1 MTNIFRDYDQAGL
14 DAEYN
19 NRLKVPESPDML
31 RAGAERSAK
40 ARTEIPGR
48 LNVSFGPDAE
58 ETLDIFLA
66 TTDAPPIANSGP
78 APIQVFIHGGYWR
91 MMHKDDFSYVARA
104 FTPRGCATV
113 VINYGLIPA
122 IHMDELV
129 RQCRAALA
137 WIHRNAASFA
147 GDPEQIFISGHSAG
161 GHLVAMMM
169 ATDWPRFDALSPT
182 LPVDLVKGGCG
193 ISGLYDLEP
202 IRLCF
207 LNQELKLD
215 PEAVARNSPL
225 ALAPCGPGTL
235 LLAVG
240 SEEGPEYRRQSEDLA
255 AAWRR
260 HGIAVEVLVLAGQNH
275 FTIVEQLG
283 DPEAAL
289 SRLILDQMGR
299 GTGPWTGR
307 KFAQKIT

>member
-1 MTNIFRDYDQAGL
+1 VTNIFRDYGQAGL
-14 DAEYN
+14 DAQYD
-19 NRLKVPESPDML
+19 NRMKVPDSLEML
-31 RAGAERSAK
+31 RAGTERSAM
-40 ARTEIPGR
+40 ARTEISGQ
-48 LNVSFGPDAE
+48 LNVSFGPAVE
-58 ETLDIFLA
+58 ESLDIFPA
-66 TTDAPPIANSGP
+66 APAAISGP

-91 MMHKDDFSYVARA
+91 KMHKDDFSYVARA

-113 VINYGLIPA
+113 VINYGLIPT
-122 IHMDELV
+122 IDMDELV

-137 WIHRNAASFA
+137 WTHRNAAGFG
-147 GDPEQIFISGHSAG
+147 GDPERIFISGHSAG

-169 ATDWPRFDALSPT
+169 ATDWPRFDAQSPA

-207 LNQELKLD
+207 LNEELKLD
-215 PEAVARNSPL
+215 PETAARNSPL
-225 ALAPCGPGTL
+225 ALAPGGPGSL

-240 SEEGPEYRRQSEDLA
+240 SEEGPEYQRQSEDLA

-260 HGIAVEVLVLAGQNH
+260 HGIAVEVVVLAGQNH

-283 DPEAAL
+283 DPDAAL
-289 SRLILDQMGR
+289 SRLILDQMGQ
-299 GTGPWTGR
+299 GAVP
-307 KFAQKIT
+307 